1 MINKISLLEVTY
13 LPKELE
19 SGILYVS
26 KKYGVAGH
34 LCPCGC
40 GNKIITPL
48 GTTEWH
54 LTVRKGKPS
63 LNPSL
68 GNWQLPCKSHYWII
82 NGEIEW
88 SYQWD
93 DDQIK
98 SGWHAEEIRRKS
110 YFKKLAGKFRRRL

>member
-1 MINKISLLEVTY
+1 MIDRVKLLEVKY
-13 LPKELE
+13 LPQVLD

-26 KKYGVAGH
+26 KKYGIAGH

-48 GTTEWH
+48 GRTEWH
-54 LTVRKGKPS
+54 LKVKNGKPT
-63 LNPSL
+63 LYPSL

-82 NGEIEW
+82 DGEIEW

-98 SGWHAEEIRRKS
+98 RGQKAEDIQRKN
-110 YFKKLAGKFRRRL
+110 YFKKLSTKFKRRT